1 MFVVLEY
8 SLTLPSLS
16 EHFTFPQ
23 SNETLYSVIKS
34 LRWNMYSFS
43 LSQTINFQERN
54 TIEIIVDIKNTDILY
69 EKIYI

>member
-43 LSQTINFQERN
+43 LSQTIKRN